1 MSQPVLIRRYAPGEE
16 VRLFDVFFSAVHL
29 VACNDY
35 TSEQVEAWAPRNL
48 DAALWQKRIRG
59 IDPFVAVLDGD
70 IVGYADV
77 QSDGYIDHFYVSGH
91 HPRRGIGS
99 HLMAQLLEEALSLGV
114 LALRSDVSR
123 TAQPFFARFG
133 FDIVEQRFP
142 EVRGVVIPNALML
155 RNLK

>member
-16 VRLFDVFFSAVHL
+16 VRLFEVFFSAVHL
-29 VACNDY
+29 VASNDY
-35 TSEQVEAWAPRNL
+35 TSEQIEAWAPRNL